1 MKKSVAKNYIYNLI
15 YQLIALILPLITTP
29 YLSRVLGAEGI
40 GIYSYAISIVT
51 YFTLF
56 GSLGIAMYAQREI
69 AYVQE
74 DKEKRSRIFWELFSL
89 RTMTLAISMIL
100 FYFVFARTGEY
111 STYYKILILEIIANI
126 FDISA
131 FFQGME
137 EFKKIIRRNLIVKCI
152 SIVCIFLF
160 IKQPSDLYKYM
171 LIYVLSNFIGNVSL
185 WFYLPQYITKIKLK
199 TLNLLKH
206 LKPTI
211 VLLIPQIATQIYTVL
226 DKTMLG
232 VLILEK
238 SEVGYYEQAQKIV
251 KMTMVIVTSLSSVM
265 LPRMANKFA
274 NGEKE
279 KIKKNVLTSF
289 HFAYFLS
296 IPMVLG
302 MIIVAKDLVPWFLG
316 REFEKS
322 IYIIYVIS
330 PIMLLIGFSSVIG
343 AQYLLPT
350 KKQKEY
356 TISVIV
362 GAVVNLILNF
372 ILIPKFM
379 SIGAAIGTV
388 IAEMAVTGIQLYY
401 VRKEFQIKEIFEMS
415 VNYLIAGAIMLIA
428 ILLLNQFL
436 LFRLESIIRMG
447 IDVIIGVV
455 VYFIILIILKD
466 EFCKRLIER
475 IIKLKYNFNGH
486 FDNAKKWK
494 EK

>member
-1 MKKSVAKNYIYNLI
+1 MNKSVAKNYIYNLI

-74 DKEKRSRIFWELFSL
+74 DKEKRSRIFWEVFSL
-89 RTMTLAISMIL
+89 RTITLAVSMVL
-100 FYFVFARTGEY
+100 FYFIFARTGEY

-126 FDISA
+126 FDVSA

-152 SIVCIFLF
+152 CIACIFLF

-171 LIYVLSNFIGNVSL
+171 FIYVLSNFIGNVLL

-232 VLILEK
+232 SLILEK

-251 KMTMVIVTSLSSVM
+251 KMTMIIITSLSSVM

-274 NGEKE
+274 NGKKE
-279 KIKKNVLTSF
+279 QIKNDVLASF
-289 HFAYFLS
+289 HFVYLLS

-322 IYIIYVIS
+322 IYIIHIIS
-330 PIMLLIGFSSVIG
+330 PIILLIGFSNVVG
-343 AQYLLPT
+343 VQYLIPT
-350 KKQKEY
+350 QKQKEY
-356 TISVIV
+356 TISVIA
-362 GAVVNLILNF
+362 GAVINLILNF
-372 ILIPKFM
+372 IFIPKLM
-379 SIGAAIGTV
+379 SIGAAIGTI
-388 IAEMAVTGIQLYY
+388 IAEMTVTGIQLYY
-401 VRKEFQIKEIFEMS
+401 IRKDFQIKEILEMS
-415 VNYLIAGAIMLIA
+415 VKYLIAGGIMLIGV
-428 ILLLNQFL
+428 LLLNHFL
-436 LFRLESIIRMG
+436 LYRLQNVIRMG
-447 IDVIIGVV
+447 IDVIMGAV
-455 VYFIILIILKD
+455 VYFITLIILKD
-466 EFCKRLIER
+466 EFCKRLIGR
-475 IIKLKYNFNGH
+475 LIKLQYN
-486 FDNAKKWK
+486 
-494 EK
+494 